1 MFDELKVG
9 ANIVIVK
16 ERPNHC
22 NFTDNMEKFLGKI
35 LTIKKIYK
43 GWNYVEV
50 HENKYVWIE
59 GFIDWEATS
68 KLNSPSKLSANTKLE
83 DSTVENLVN
92 GYKKAT
98 ISPLVQ
104 IKNVIECQP
113 FKYEYYS
120 EGSFCVSLYESEVP
134 ITYYNGKLEF
144 DPEIC
149 NTTLTRDMV
158 EEVAKV
164 MLIVEEN
171 LEFFLLK
178 GE

>member
-1 MFDELKVG
+1 MINELKVG
-9 ANIVIVK
+9 DKVVVVK
-16 ERPNHC
+16 DKPNHW
-22 NFTDNMEKFLGKI
+22 NFIEDMEMFLRST
-35 LTIKKIYK
+35 LTVNHI
-43 GWNYVEV
+43 GHTSEDCTYVKVE
-50 HENKYVWIE
+50 ENCHAWDE
-59 GFIDWEATS
+59 CFIDWEATS
-68 KLNSPSKLSANTKLE
+68 KLNKPSKLSATI
-83 DSTVENLVN
+83 TVVN
-92 GYKKAT
+92 
-98 ISPLVQ
+98 PLVQ

>member
-1 MFDELKVG
+1 MSKEIKPFKLEIGDKFVTRMDDEGMADFCKGV
-9 ANIVIVK
+9 
-16 ERPNHC
+16 
-22 NFTDNMEKFLGKI
+22 I
-35 LTIKKIYK
+35 LTVSKIESDSGTLVY
-43 GWNYVEV
+43 YVSET
-50 HENKYVWIE
+50 HEGKSYGSWDNNGIN
-59 GFIDWEATS
+59 WEATT
-68 KLNSPSKLSANTKLE
+68 KLNNLNKLSAKIIVIN
-83 DSTVENLVN
+83 
-92 GYKKAT
+92 
-98 ISPLVQ
+98 PL
-104 IKNVIECQP
+104 IKIKEVIGGQP

-178 GE
+178 ED